1 MSKLLKINV
10 KSALGLT
17 VGACLLILTFYA
29 QATNKAFHGLAGFFV
44 GTDTIPIQKSDSV
57 KRIVLKSD
65 ASLKNDTA
73 TRKDTASRRDSLL
86 IRIDSIKISSDSL
99 ETVMRSHAED
109 SGVLVVEKN
118 QFYLYGKAKS
128 EYKDLSLEAATI
140 HYNNETSI
148 VMAYGA
154 KDSTGSIESKP
165 QANQGDIQTKS
176 DTIAINTKTG
186 KGRSQ
191 NTFLQQGEIFVNAK
205 YIKNINREEAFAQD
219 ARFTTCN
226 LDTPH
231 FAFRTKRMKI
241 INNKLGVTGR
251 VYPEVESVP
260 IPMVFLPFGIFPLN
274 PARHSGVLL
283 PSFTSSED
291 FGLGLEGLGYYK
303 VFGEHVD
310 ATTRLNYY
318 SYGGWSLN
326 LNSKYIMR
334 YKYTGNLNIS
344 FQNTK
349 SLNRSATAKE
359 EFSSTKSYMIN
370 WSHSRDSRARPGT
383 SFSANVNFGSTR
395 FNQTLLNNPFQNFQ
409 NQLSSSINY
418 TKDFGGKVNISMN
431 INHSQ
436 NSVNRLVNLSLPT
449 FNVNMVTMYPFQ
461 KADQVGNGKWYEKIG
476 IGYSGNFINQV
487 SFYDTAF
494 NFRRLI
500 DTLQYGAQHNIPIT
514 LSLPSLGPFTV
525 SPSVSYEERWFGQ
538 KNLRRWDS
546 TNKRVDTFT
555 TKGFFTQRQMS
566 FGMGIGTRIFGTYRF
581 SPNSNVI
588 AIRHEMRPTISINYH
603 PDFVAKSFY
612 NLQVDSTGRTYRVSQ
627 YEGNV
632 IGSFSEGT
640 FGGLSFGIDNLL
652 EMKVKDKNGDTTLS
666 KGKTPEKKVK
676 LLEGFGFS
684 SAYNFLADSF
694 QLQPFNLYAR
704 TTLFEKLSIS
714 ASALLDPYQVDSFG
728 TRVNKIL
735 FDPRHLKFGRIT
747 SGNIAMSTSFSS
759 KSKDG
764 KDEKNKQLPIDPF
777 MTPDEQQR
785 QMQFVRANPAEFTDF
800 NIPWTL
806 TLSYSLSFS
815 RVLKPDYSGF
825 TTETNSGLT
834 FNGDFSLTPKW
845 KVGATGSY
853 DVTNRSLQQLSTF
866 ISREMHCWQLSINVN
881 PIGLYRSFNISFSPK
896 SGILRDLKINRT
908 RSFLSEN

>member
-1 MSKLLKINV
+1 MSKHLKINV
-10 KSALGLT
+10 KSALGIA

-29 QATNKAFHGLAGFFV
+29 QATGSNGRSFAAFLAGN
-44 GTDTIPIQKSDSV
+44 DTIP
-57 KRIVLKSD
+57 
-65 ASLKNDTA
+65 SLKKADSGRIGPLRNDPPIQNDTS
-73 TRKDTASRRDSLL
+73 KRRGDSMVAKV
-86 IRIDSIKISSDSL
+86 DSIQMSSDSL
-99 ETVMRSHAED
+99 ETVMKSHAED
-109 SGVLVVEKN
+109 SGVLVVDKN
-118 QFYLYGKAKS
+118 QFYLYGKAKT

-154 KDSTGSIESKP
+154 TDSTGSIESKP
-165 QANQGDIQTKS
+165 RANQGDIQTVS
-176 DTIAINTKTG
+176 DTIAINTKSG

-191 NTFLQQGEIFVNAK
+191 NTFVQQGEIFVNAK
-205 YIKNINREEAFAQD
+205 FIKNINRDEAFAQD

-251 VYPEVESVP
+251 VYPEIESVP
-260 IPMVFLPFGIFPLN
+260 IPMVFLPFGLFPLN
-274 PARHSGVLL
+274 RARHSGVLL
-283 PSFTSSED
+283 PSFTSSQD

-310 ATTRLNYY
+310 VTTRANIY
-318 SYGGWSLN
+318 SYGGWNLN

-334 YKYTGNLNIS
+334 YKYTGNLNVT

-349 SLNRSATAKE
+349 SLSSNVSSKE
-359 EFSSTKSYMIN
+359 EFNSTKSYMIN

-418 TKDFGGKVNISMN
+418 TKDFNGKFNLSMN
-431 INHSQ
+431 INHNQ
-436 NSVNRLVNLSLPT
+436 NSVTRLVNLSLPT
-449 FNVNMVTMYPFQ
+449 FNLNMVTMYPFQ
-461 KADQVGNGKWYEKIG
+461 KADQVGSGKWYEKIG

-487 SFYDTAF
+487 SFFDTAF
-494 NFRRLI
+494 NLRRLL
-500 DTLQYGAQHNIPIT
+500 DTVQYGAQHNIPIT
-514 LSLPSLGPFTV
+514 LSLPSLGPITL
-525 SPSVSYEERWFGQ
+525 SPSVSFEERWYGQ
-538 KNLRRWDS
+538 KNLRTWNDS
-546 TNKRVDTFT
+546 TKRVDTFT
-555 TKGFFTQRQMS
+555 QRGFYTARQMS
-566 FGMGIGTRIFGTYRF
+566 FGMGVATRVFGTYKF
-581 SPNSNVI
+581 SEKSNII

-603 PDFVAKSFY
+603 PDFVSNTFY
-612 NLQVDSTGRTYRVSQ
+612 NLKVDNTGRTYRVSQ

-632 IGSFSEGT
+632 VGAFSEGS
-640 FGGLSFGIDNLL
+640 FGGIGFGIDNLL
-652 EMKVKDKNGDTTLS
+652 EMKVKDKNGDTTI
-666 KGKTPEKKVK
+666 KGKTPEKKIK
-676 LLEGFGFS
+676 LIEGFGFS
-684 SAYNFLADSF
+684 SSYNLLADSF
-694 QLQPFNLYAR
+694 ALGNFNLYAR
-704 TTLFEKLSIS
+704 TTLFDKLNIS
-714 ASALLDPYQVDSFG
+714 AAANLDPYDVDSFG
-728 TRVNKIL
+728 TRVNRIL
-735 FDPRHLKFGRIT
+735 IDPRRFKFGRIT
-747 SGNIAMSTSFSS
+747 NGNIALSTSFSS

-785 QMQFVRANPAEFTDF
+785 QLQFTRANPAEFTDF
-800 NIPWTL
+800 NIPWTIS
-806 TLSYSLSFS
+806 LSYSLNFS
-815 RVLKPDYSGF
+815 RVLKPDYTGF
-825 TTETNSGLT
+825 TTETNSGLS

-853 DVTNRSLQQLSTF
+853 DVSHASLQQLSTF
-866 ISREMHCWQLSINVN
+866 ISREMHCWQLSININ

>member
-10 KSALGLT
+10 KSALGIA

-29 QATNKAFHGLAGFFV
+29 QARTGPVRSFANFIAGNDTLPKKGEPGRRSVFSKA
-44 GTDTIPIQKSDSV
+44 DS
-57 KRIVLKSD
+57 
-65 ASLKNDTA
+65 ATKND
-73 TRKDTASRRDSLL
+73 SLRRGDSLVAKV
-86 IRIDSIKISSDSL
+86 DSIRISSDSL
-99 ETVMRSHAED
+99 ETVMKSHAED
-109 SGVLVVEKN
+109 SGVLVVDKN
-118 QFYLYGKAKS
+118 QFYLYGKAKT

-140 HYNNETSI
+140 HYNNETSV
-148 VMAYGA
+148 VMAYGST
-154 KDSTGSIESKP
+154 DSSGSIESKP
-165 QANQGDIQTKS
+165 KANQDDINTIS
-176 DTIAINTKTG
+176 DTIAINVKTG

-191 NTFLQQGEIFVNAK
+191 NTFVQQGEIFVNAK
-205 YIKNINREEAFAQD
+205 YIKNINRDEAFAQD

-251 VYPEVESVP
+251 VYPEIESIP
-260 IPMVFLPFGIFPLN
+260 IPMIFLPFGLFPLN
-274 PARHSGVLL
+274 RARHSGVLL

-310 ATTRLNYY
+310 ATTRANIY
-318 SYGGWSLN
+318 SYGGWNLN
-326 LNSKYIMR
+326 VNSKYIMR
-334 YKYTGNLNIS
+334 YKYTGNLNVS

-349 SLNRSATAKE
+349 SLSRNIGSKE
-359 EFSSTKSYMIN
+359 EFNSTSSYMIN

-383 SFSANVNFGSTR
+383 SFSANVNFGSTKY
-395 FNQTLLNNPFQNFQ
+395 NETLLNNPFQNFQ

-418 TKDFGGKVNISMN
+418 TKDFNGKFNLSMN

-449 FNVNMVTMYPFQ
+449 FNLNMVTMYPFQ
-461 KADQVGNGKWYEKIG
+461 KADQVGTGKWYEKIG

-494 NFRRLI
+494 NFKRLL

-514 LSLPSLGPFTV
+514 LSLPSLGPVTV
-525 SPSVSYEERWFGQ
+525 SPSVSFEERWYGQ
-538 KNLRRWDS
+538 KNLRKWNPA
-546 TNKRVDTFT
+546 TERVDTFT
-555 TKGFFTQRQMS
+555 TKGFYTARQMS
-566 FGMGIGTRIFGTYRF
+566 FGMGIATRVFGTYEF
-581 SPNSNVI
+581 SPKSNII
-588 AIRHEMRPTISINYH
+588 AIRHEMRPTISISYH
-603 PDFVAKSFY
+603 PDFVKNTFY
-612 NLQVDSTGRTYRVSQ
+612 NVQVDTTGRTYRFSQ
-627 YEGNV
+627 YDGNV
-632 IGSFSEGT
+632 IGSFSEGQ
-640 FGGLSFGIDNLL
+640 FGGISFGIDNFL
-652 EMKVKDKNGDTTLS
+652 EMKVKDKNGDTAS
-666 KGKTPEKKVK
+666 NGKVPDKKVK
-676 LLEGFGFS
+676 LIEGFGFS
-684 SAYNFLADSF
+684 SSYNMLADSF
-694 QLQPFNLYAR
+694 ALGNFNLYAR
-704 TTLFEKLSIS
+704 TTLFEKLNVS
-714 ASALLDPYQVDSFG
+714 ASANLDPYDVDSLG
-728 TRVNKIL
+728 RRVNRIL
-735 FDPRHLKFGRIT
+735 VDARRFKFGRIT
-747 SGNIAMSTSFSS
+747 NGNIALSTSFSS
-759 KSKDG
+759 KSRDG
-764 KDEKNKQLPIDPF
+764 KDDKNKQLPIDPF

-806 TLSYSLSFS
+806 SLSYSLSFS

-825 TTETNSGLT
+825 TTETTSGLT

-853 DVTNRSLQQLSTF
+853 DVSHASLQQLSTF
-866 ISREMHCWQLSINVN
+866 ITREMHCWQLSININ

>member
-10 KSALGLT
+10 KTALGIA
-17 VGACLLILTFYA
+17 VGASLLILTFYA
-29 QATNKAFHGLAGFFV
+29 QATSGTGRGFYRFFS
-44 GTDTIPIQKSDSV
+44 GSDTIPLQKTDTPR
-57 KRIVLKSD
+57 RILLKSD
-65 ASLKNDTA
+65 AGRNDTSS
-73 TRKDTASRRDSLL
+73 RKDSTSRRDSLVSKV
-86 IRIDSIKISSDSL
+86 DSVLISSDSL
-99 ETVMRSHAED
+99 DAIIRSHAED
-109 SGVLVVEKN
+109 SGVLVVDKN
-118 QFYLYGKAKS
+118 QFYLYGKAKT
-128 EYKDLSLEAATI
+128 EQKDLSLEAATI
-140 HYNNETSI
+140 HYNNETNI
-148 VMAYGA
+148 VMAYG
-154 KDSTGSIESKP
+154 KTDTTGSIESKP
-165 QANQGDIQTKS
+165 QANQGDLQTRS
-176 DTIAINTKTG
+176 DTIAINLKTG

-191 NTFLQQGEIFVNAK
+191 NTFLQQGEIFVNAR

-231 FAFRTKRMKI
+231 FAFRTKKMKI

-310 ATTRLNYY
+310 ATTRANIY
-318 SYGGWSLN
+318 SYGGWNLN
-326 LNSKYIMR
+326 VNSKYIVR
-334 YKYTGNLNIS
+334 YKYTGNLNVS

-349 SLNRSATAKE
+349 SLSRNITAKD
-359 EFSSTKSYMIN
+359 EFTSTRSYMIN

-383 SFSANVNFGSTR
+383 SFSANVNFGSTKY
-395 FNQTLLNNPFQNFQ
+395 NETLLNNPFQNFQ

-418 TKDFGGKVNISMN
+418 TKDFNGKFNLSMN

-449 FNVNMVTMYPFQ
+449 FNLNMVTMYPFQ
-461 KADQVGNGKWYEKIG
+461 KADQVGTGKWYEKIG

-494 NFRRLI
+494 NFRRLL
-500 DTLQYGAQHNIPIT
+500 DTLQYGAQHNVPIT
-514 LSLPSLGPFTV
+514 LSLPSLGPITLT
-525 SPSVSYEERWFGQ
+525 PNVSYEERWFGQ
-538 KNLRRWDS
+538 KNLRRWNDS
-546 TNKRVDTFT
+546 TKRVDTFT
-555 TKGFFTQRQMS
+555 TKGFYTQRQMS
-566 FGMGIGTRIFGTYRF
+566 FGMGVATRIFGTYTF
-581 SPNSNVI
+581 GPKSNVI
-588 AIRHEMRPTISINYH
+588 AIRHEMRPNFSINYH

-612 NLQVDSTGRTYRVSQ
+612 NLRVDTSGRTYRVSQ
-627 YEGNV
+627 YDGNV
-632 IGSFSEGT
+632 IGSFSEGI
-640 FGGLSFGIDNLL
+640 FGGISFGLDNLL
-652 EMKVKDKNGDTTLS
+652 EMKVKDKNADTTL
-666 KGKTPEKKVK
+666 KGKAAEKKVK
-676 LLEGFGFS
+676 LIEGFGFS

-704 TTLFEKLSIS
+704 TTLFEKLNIS
-714 ASALLDPYQVDSFG
+714 AAANLDPYDVDSLG
-728 TRVNKIL
+728 NRVNRIL
-735 FDPRHLKFGRIT
+735 WDPRHFKIGRIT
-747 SGNIAMSTSFSS
+747 SGNIALSTSFSS

-764 KDEKNKQLPIDPF
+764 KDDKNKQLPIDPF

-800 NIPWTL
+800 NIPWTVS
-806 TLSYSLSFS
+806 LSYSLSFS
-815 RVLKPDYSGF
+815 RVLKPDYSGY
-825 TTETNSGLT
+825 TTETSSGLT

-866 ISREMHCWQLSINVN
+866 ISREMHCWQLSININ